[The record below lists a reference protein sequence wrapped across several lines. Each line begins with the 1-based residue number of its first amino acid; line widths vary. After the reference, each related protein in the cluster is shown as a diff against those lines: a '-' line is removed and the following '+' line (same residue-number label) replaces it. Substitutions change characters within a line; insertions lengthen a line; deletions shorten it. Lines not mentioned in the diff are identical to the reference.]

1 MDITT
6 SHGEYSLDVIAPD
19 DKFVASDQRYIHI
32 DVGMATATGSHPS
45 FTIFKNSGYDTYPIG
60 ETIVTWYAVDSKG
73 NYATDTQ
80 TITVTDDRGPPK
92 MSQPSRYSAE
102 ATGIMTPL
110 DSTDYGVPRVYY
122 TGELDLVAITD
133 APPEFPL
140 GVTTINWTVTNSG
153 GLSTTVSQQIYLK
166 DTTVPTI
173 TAPPDMTF
181 AIVDYIGTHGGS
193 FVFSP
198 NGGSGYIRLSD
209 ADYGLPT
216 AYDAVGPVTISNDL
230 SSSAFYIGENVITWV
245 AVDGKQQVAYDTQT
259 ITIVYSLST
268 PDQDPVV
275 DEPVV
280 DEPVVDE
287 PVVDEPVVDE
297 PVVDEPVVDEP
308 VVDEPVVDEPVVDE
322 PVVDEP
328 VVDELGQGS
337 STEIDTTLTKVT
349 GHEFEL
355 YVGGSYSDINTVIRL
370 AISLDGETIS
380 SSDVPLA
387 ADLYVI
393 QNDNIL
399 YHEYSFY
406 ITSKNYLEF
415 SQTQDD
421 FKLDL
426 SEATV
431 RFQFHSDHDSFDNKY
446 IEITMSSDETS
457 FFRDAPVIT
466 LIGDDTQTIIVD
478 EEYVELGATVS
489 DESLLDINDFDLQNN
504 IPGSYTIY
512 YNAANHNK
520 SAETV
525 TRTVNV
531 VHTPA
536 VTFNS
541 ESDVAGTFE
550 IIITDNTSSAN
561 SITHPFISDG
571 SGRNDRDT
579 VSFDLITDH
588 TYSIE
593 LSDGDNLD
601 YEITCYSGVGNFDS
615 AVSFVATNG
624 FELSCSV
631 FVYGFLDENDEPVV
645 DEPVVDE
652 PVVDEPVVDEP
663 VVDEPVVDEPVVDEP
678 VVDEPVV
685 DEPVVDEPVVD
696 EPVVDELG
704 QGSSTEID
712 TTLTKVTGHE
722 FELYVGGSY
731 SDINT
736 VIRLAISLDGETISS
751 SDVPLA
757 ADLYVIQNDNILYH
771 EYSFYITSKN
781 YLEFSQTQDDFKLD
795 LSEATVRF
803 QFHSDHDSFDN
814 KYIEITMSSDETSFF
829 RDAPV
834 ITLIGDDTQTII
846 VDEEYVELGATVSD
860 ESLLDI
866 NDFDLQ
872 NNIPGSYTIY
882 YNAANHNKSA
892 ETVTR
897 TVNVVHTPAVT
908 FNSESDVAGTFEI
921 IITDNTSSANSI
933 THPFIS
939 DGSGRNDRDTVSF
952 DLITDHTYSIE
963 LSDGDNLDYEI
974 TCYSGV
980 GNFDSAVSFV
990 ATNGFE
996 LSCSVF
1002 VYGFLD
1008 ENDEPVVDEP
1018 VVDEPVVDEPVVDE
1032 PVVDEPVVDEPV
1044 VELTNQ

>member
-1 MDITT
+1 MLSALILIYYDSTDSEGNSAVQVTRTVNVVDTT
-6 SHGEYSLDVIAPD
+6 RLIVDVTAPD
-19 DKFVASDQRYIHI
+19 DITKASDQRYIYI
-32 DVGMATATGSHPS
+32 DVGMADATGSHPP
-45 FTIFKNSGYDTYPIG
+45 FKIFKNSGYDTYPIG
-60 ETIVTWYAVDSKG
+60 ETIVTWYAVDSEG

-80 TITVTDDRGPPK
+80 TITVTDNRGPPK

-133 APPEFPL
+133 APSEFPL
-140 GVTTINWTVTNSG
+140 GVTIINWTVTNSG

-166 DTTVPTI
+166 DTTAPTI

-198 NGGSGYIRLSD
+198 NGGSGYIRLSE

-230 SSSAFYIGENVITWV
+230 SSSAFHIGENVITWV

-268 PDQDPVV
+268 PDQDPVVDEPVVDEPVVDEPVVDEPVVDEPVV

-685 DEPVVDEPVVD
+685 EPV
-696 EPVVDELG
+696 
-704 QGSSTEID
+704 
-712 TTLTKVTGHE
+712 
-722 FELYVGGSY
+722 
-731 SDINT
+731 
-736 VIRLAISLDGETISS
+736 
-751 SDVPLA
+751 
-757 ADLYVIQNDNILYH
+757 
-771 EYSFYITSKN
+771 
-781 YLEFSQTQDDFKLD
+781 
-795 LSEATVRF
+795 
-803 QFHSDHDSFDN
+803 
-814 KYIEITMSSDETSFF
+814 
-829 RDAPV
+829 
-834 ITLIGDDTQTII
+834 
-846 VDEEYVELGATVSD
+846 
-860 ESLLDI
+860 
-866 NDFDLQ
+866 
-872 NNIPGSYTIY
+872 
-882 YNAANHNKSA
+882 
-892 ETVTR
+892 
-897 TVNVVHTPAVT
+897 
-908 FNSESDVAGTFEI
+908 
-921 IITDNTSSANSI
+921 
-933 THPFIS
+933 
-939 DGSGRNDRDTVSF
+939 
-952 DLITDHTYSIE
+952 
-963 LSDGDNLDYEI
+963 
-974 TCYSGV
+974 
-980 GNFDSAVSFV
+980 
-990 ATNGFE
+990 
-996 LSCSVF
+996 
-1002 VYGFLD
+1002 
-1008 ENDEPVVDEP
+1008 
-1018 VVDEPVVDEPVVDE
+1018 
-1032 PVVDEPVVDEPV
+1032 
-1044 VELTNQ
+1044 